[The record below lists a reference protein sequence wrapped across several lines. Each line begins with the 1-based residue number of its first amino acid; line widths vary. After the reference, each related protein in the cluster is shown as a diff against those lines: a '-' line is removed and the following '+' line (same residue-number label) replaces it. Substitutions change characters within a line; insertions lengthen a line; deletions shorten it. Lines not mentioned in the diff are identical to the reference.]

1 MIPITLRVLI
11 LRFHEVE
18 LNFAIH
24 ATKDKRLKFESTGLV
39 DVAVSRLKL
48 MLCKYMQYSQIY
60 AKHATWCRMHPL
72 FGKNQSLSFA
82 RESPT
87 VIDVIKRH
95 FLELVTTRE
104 GRKEKAETIKRE

>member
-1 MIPITLRVLI
+1 MRV
-11 LRFHEVE
+11 
-18 LNFAIH
+18 
-24 ATKDKRLKFESTGLV
+24 
-39 DVAVSRLKL
+39 
-48 MLCKYMQYSQIY
+48 
-60 AKHATWCRMHPL
+60 HPL
-72 FGKNQSLSFA
+72 FGKNQSLTFA